1 MLSNYLD
8 KLFLSLE
15 NCMNKIIGLLLVSV
29 FLIGCNEN
37 LNQPQDTSMFEKRT
51 PVTNRDSVKGRVPIQ
66 RALGCL
72 KLTRE
77 QRAIIDSIL
86 LEERMCTVECKK
98 TFNDSVKTL
107 REQYQSS
114 MEKYRGV
121 PRTPEIKKEIEILTF
136 QFRQTQRDLEKEYKD
151 KMSVCVKNTHT
162 SIEAILTAEQ
172 LRLWNIWKST
182 GKIPC
187 DVVKP

>member
-1 MLSNYLD
+1 
-8 KLFLSLE
+8 
-15 NCMNKIIGLLLVSV
+15 MNKIISLLLVSL
-29 FLIGCNEN
+29 FFIGCNEN
-37 LNQPQDTSMFEKRT
+37 INQPNDTSLFEKRT

-66 RALGCL
+66 RALECL
-72 KLTRE
+72 NLTRE
-77 QRAIIDSIL
+77 QRIVIDSIL
-86 LEERMCTVECKK
+86 FEERMCTVECKK

-107 REQYQSS
+107 RQEYKSN

-136 QFRQTQRDLEKEYKD
+136 QFRQSQRDLEREYRE

-162 SIEAILTAEQ
+162 SIEAILTVEQ
-172 LRLWNIWKST
+172 LTLWNTWKET

-187 DVVKP
+187 DVKP